1 MLITKC
7 EIHVSG
13 VTKVKLRNVTSVQV
27 VCSLEKIASTQKG
40 IHVDEVNTFLRTRCL
55 FVNYRIVTSMLRHK
69 YNVFIDNLVFFIYDP

>member
-7 EIHVSG
+7 EIRVSG

-40 IHVDEVNTFLRTRCL
+40 IHVDKVNTFLRTRCL

>member
-7 EIHVSG
+7 EIRVSG

-40 IHVDEVNTFLRTRCL
+40 IHVDKVNTFLRTRCL
-55 FVNYRIVTSMLRHK
+55 FENYRIVTSMLRHK